1 MIKNSTP
8 ARRRL
13 HIGTALQ
20 SLTLVGLGLGMASFA
35 TAASAQ
41 AVQGAATD
49 TTTATTTPAPTGDI
63 VVTGSR
69 IQRPDLQ
76 SSSPVA
82 TISAGELK
90 ATNTVTAES
99 YLSSS
104 PQFVPA
110 ASSTT
115 NNGNGGT
122 ATVDLRGLGSQRTL
136 VLVNGRRMVPSDIGG
151 AVDINAIPTVLIK
164 RVDVLTGGASAV
176 YGADAISG
184 VVNFV
189 LDDKLEGVRADASS
203 QVTGHGDAAQYNAG
217 LAAGVKFGNDDAGHI
232 VIAGQYTKRDGVYQS
247 ARAYSAQNLD
257 ANLKPSGSSN
267 ATPTVIDINS
277 GRYQVND
284 GSQAGGT
291 DNFVPYYKPYNF
303 NPANYLQVPLER
315 YNATA
320 LASYKF
326 SDAAE
331 LYARGS
337 YTRSDVTAI
346 LAPTAT
352 AGFNFT
358 ISPNNP
364 FLNAANSALI
374 FGDPKNLNADG
385 TANVGIRRRVTE
397 TGGRIQE
404 FTNDTYFGIVG
415 LRGDFADSFHYD
427 VFAQYGLAKR
437 HEALLNDL
445 DYNRTAQAINAT
457 VGANG
462 TPVCANPANGC
473 VPVNLFTSQPISA
486 AALSFITANGAQDN
500 RYTQFVTGG
509 SLSGD
514 LNFLQSP
521 LADKPAAVALGAEY
535 RRETGSQSVDA
546 NYGSGNLI
554 YYGQGTAVPNA
565 SFDVKEIYGE
575 LQMPLVT
582 DRPFVR
588 ALNFEG
594 GVRYSS
600 YTNNTVAGRN
610 KLDAVTYKLGGDWS
624 PVEGVR
630 FRAIFN
636 RATRDPNIAE
646 LNSPITQAGT
656 DVLATDPCANGSPQ
670 GNATLAAK
678 CIAQG
683 APATLVNS
691 GVIQDV
697 TANQTNIN
705 AGGNPALR
713 PETAN
718 TLTAGAVFSPRF
730 LRGLNVTVDYYRM
743 KVNNY
748 IASDG
753 SQDIV
758 NQCFNNNISAYCSL
772 IVRNN
777 ISGQLSGSPNANGQ
791 FPGVTEQLINVAT
804 LKTSGIDVS
813 ADYRFTL
820 PGDGNSLTLNMAGTY
835 VDSYTFNLG
844 AQATPINCAGK
855 FGNSCAAVSINPIP
869 RWKHQASAV
878 LDLNGIAIQGRWR
891 YVGPVSA
898 DAGTPILASRIPSYS
913 YIDTN
918 ISFDVNK
925 QYTFR
930 VGVSNLFNINP
941 PIVGGSAG
949 SSGANSGNTF
959 PNVYDALGRT
969 FFAGIS
975 LKL

>member
-1 MIKNSTP
+1 MSIQLSSV
-8 ARRRL
+8 RRSLRA
-13 HIGTALQ
+13 GTALQ
-20 SLTLVGLGLGMASFA
+20 TVAGLGLSLGIALIA
-35 TAASAQ
+35 TPAAAQ
-41 AVQGAATD
+41 AVQGQTPPETAEAA
-49 TTTATTTPAPTGDI
+49 AAPAPTSDI

-76 SSSPVA
+76 SNSPIA
-82 TISAGELK
+82 TIGAGELQ

-110 ASSTT
+110 TTSTT

-122 ATVDLRGLGSQRTL
+122 ATVDLRGLGPKRTL
-136 VLVNGRRMVPSDIGG
+136 VLVDGRRMVPSDIGG

-184 VVNFV
+184 VVNFI

-203 QVTGHGDAAQYNAG
+203 QITGHGDAGQYNVG
-217 LAAGVKFGNDDAGHI
+217 LAGGAKFGADDAGHF
-232 VIAGQYTKRDGVYQS
+232 VIAGQYTKREGVYQS

-277 GRYQVND
+277 GRYQIND
-284 GSQAGGT
+284 GSQPGGA

-303 NPANYLQVPLER
+303 NPSNYLQVPLER

-320 LASYKF
+320 MASYKF
-326 SDAAE
+326 DDAAE
-331 LYARGS
+331 VYARGS
-337 YTRSDVTAI
+337 YTRTNVTAI

-352 AGFNFT
+352 AGFNFN
-358 ISPNNP
+358 ISPSNP
-364 FLNAANSALI
+364 YLNATNSALI
-374 FGDPKNLNADG
+374 FGDPNNLNADG
-385 TANVGIRRRVTE
+385 TANVGIRRRITE
-397 TGGRIQE
+397 TGGRIE
-404 FTNDTYFGIVG
+404 NFTNDTYYGIAGV
-415 LRGDFADSFHYD
+415 RGDFAQSFHYD
-427 VFAQYGLAKR
+427 VFAQYGLVRR
-437 HEALLNDL
+437 HEDLLNDL
-445 DYNRTAQAINAT
+445 DYNKTAQAINAT
-457 VGANG
+457 VGPNG
-462 TPVCANPANGC
+462 TPVCVNPANGC
-473 VPVNLFTSQPISA
+473 VPVNLFTSQPISS
-486 AALSFITANGAQDN
+486 AALAFISANGQQDN

-509 SLSGD
+509 NVSGD

-521 LADKPAAVALGAEY
+521 LAEKPAAIALGAEY
-535 RRETGSQSVDA
+535 RSETGSQSVDA

-554 YYGQGTAVPNA
+554 YYGQGTAVPDA
-565 SFDVKEIYGE
+565 SFNVKEVYGE
-575 LQMPLVT
+575 LQLPLVT

-594 GVRYSS
+594 GIRYSA

-610 KLDAVTYKLGGDWS
+610 KLNATTYKVGGDWS
-624 PVEGVR
+624 PVEGLR

-656 DVLATDPCANGSPQ
+656 DVLQTDPCANGRPQ

-683 APATLVNS
+683 APASLVNS

-705 AGGNPALR
+705 SGGNPLLK

-730 LRGLNVTVDYYRM
+730 IPGLNVTVDYYRM
-743 KVNNY
+743 QVNNY

-758 NQCFNNNISAYCSL
+758 NQCFNNNISSYCSL

-791 FPGVTEQLINVAT
+791 FPGVSEVLVNIAT
-804 LKTSGIDVS
+804 LKTRGIDVS
-813 ADYRFTL
+813 ADYRFQL
-820 PGDGNSLTLNMAGTY
+820 PGESSLTLNVAGTY
-835 VDSYTFNLG
+835 VDQYSFNPSG
-844 AQATPINCAGK
+844 SASPISCAGK
-855 FGNSCAAVSINPIP
+855 FGNSCAAGTINPIP
-869 RWKHQASAV
+869 RWKHQAAAI
-878 LDLNGIAIQGRWR
+878 LDMGDVAIEGRWR
-891 YVGPVSA
+891 YVGPVTA
-898 DAGTPILASRIPSYS
+898 DSGTQILASHIPSYS

-918 ISFDVNK
+918 VSFHVAK
-925 QYTFR
+925 EYTFR
-930 VGVSNLFNINP
+930 LGVSNLFNINP

-949 SSGANSGNTF
+949 SSGSNSANTF

>member
-1 MIKNSTP
+1 MTKNSTP

-20 SLTLVGLGLGMASFA
+20 SLTLVGLGLGMASLA

-41 AVQGAATD
+41 AVQGPTTD
-49 TTTATTTPAPTGDI
+49 TSTATATPAPTGDI

-110 ASSTT
+110 ASGTT

-203 QVTGHGDAAQYNAG
+203 QITGHGDGAQYNAG
-217 LAAGVKFGNDDAGHI
+217 LAAGVKFGSDDAGHI
-232 VIAGQYTKRDGVYQS
+232 VIAGQYSKRNGVYQS
-247 ARAYSAQNLD
+247 ARAYSAQALD
-257 ANLKPSGSSN
+257 GNLKPTGSSN

-277 GRYQVND
+277 GRYQIND

-315 YNATA
+315 YNVTA
-320 LASYKF
+320 LGSYKF

-352 AGFNFT
+352 GGFNFA
-358 ISPNNP
+358 ISPSNP
-364 FLNAANSALI
+364 FLNATNSALI
-374 FGDPKNLNADG
+374 FGDPANLNADG

-397 TGGRIQE
+397 TGGRIQQ

-462 TPVCANPANGC
+462 TPVCVNPSNGC
-473 VPVNLFTSQPISA
+473 VPVNLFTSQPISS
-486 AALSFITANGAQDN
+486 AALSFITANGSQDN

-521 LADKPAAVALGAEY
+521 LADKPAAIAVGAEY

-554 YYGQGTAVPNA
+554 YYGQGTAVPSA
-565 SFDVKEIYGE
+565 SFDVKEVYGE

-594 GVRYSS
+594 GVRYSA

-624 PVEGVR
+624 PVEGLR

-656 DVLATDPCANGSPQ
+656 DVLSTDPCARGAPQ
-670 GNATLAAK
+670 GNAALAAK

-683 APATLVNS
+683 APAALVNS

-697 TANQTNIN
+697 TAGQTNIN

-718 TLTAGAVFSPRF
+718 TLTVGAVFSPRV
-730 LRGLNVTVDYYRM
+730 LPGLNVTVDYYRM

-772 IVRNN
+772 IVRSN
-777 ISGQLSGSPNANGQ
+777 ISGQLTGSPNPNGQ

-804 LKTSGIDVS
+804 LQTSGIDVS
-813 ADYRFTL
+813 ADYRFKL
-820 PGDGNSLTLNMAGTY
+820 PGETSLTLAMAGTY
-835 VDSYTFNLG
+835 VDRYTFNLG

-869 RWKHQASAV
+869 RWKHQASAT
-878 LDLNGIAIQGRWR
+878 LDLGDVSIQGRWR
-891 YVGPVSA
+891 YIGPVSA
-898 DAGTPILASRIPSYS
+898 DPGTPILVNRIPSYS
-913 YIDTN
+913 FFDTN
-918 ISFDVNK
+918 VSFDVNK

-930 VGVSNLFNINP
+930 LGVSNLFNVNP
-941 PIVGGSAG
+941 PVVGGVAG
-949 SSGANSGNTF
+949 STGSNSANTF

>member
-1 MIKNSTP
+1 MSINITS
-8 ARRRL
+8 ARRLLRT
-13 HIGTALQ
+13 GTSLRSSALAGI
-20 SLTLVGLGLGMASFA
+20 GLGAALLANP
-35 TAASAQ
+35 ASAQ
-41 AVQGAATD
+41 TVQGQATAD
-49 TTTATTTPAPTGDI
+49 PTPPSATSDI

-82 TISAGELK
+82 TISAGELQ

-110 ASSTT
+110 TTGTT

-122 ATVDLRGLGSQRTL
+122 ATIDLRGLGPKRTL
-136 VLVNGRRMVPSDIGG
+136 VLVDGRRMVPSDIGG

-203 QVTGHGDAAQYNAG
+203 QVTGYGDAAQYNLGAAAG
-217 LAAGVKFGNDDAGHI
+217 LKFGNDGAGHF

-247 ARAYSAQNLD
+247 ARGYSAQNLD

-277 GRYQVND
+277 GRYQIND
-284 GSQAGGT
+284 GSQPGGT
-291 DNFVPYYKPYNF
+291 DNFVPYYKAYNF

-358 ISPNNP
+358 ISPSNP
-364 FLNAANSALI
+364 FLNATNSALI

-404 FTNDTYFGIVG
+404 FTNDTYFGIMG

-445 DYNRTAQAINAT
+445 DYNKTAQAINAT
-457 VGANG
+457 VGPNG
-462 TPVCANPANGC
+462 TPVCVNPANGC
-473 VPVNLFTSQPISA
+473 VPVNLFTSQPISS
-486 AALSFITANGAQDN
+486 AALAFITANGAQDN

-509 SLSGD
+509 NLSGD

-521 LADKPAAVALGAEY
+521 LADKPAAIALGAEY
-535 RRETGSQSVDA
+535 RSETGSQSVDA

-554 YYGQGTAVPNA
+554 YYGQGTAVPDA
-565 SFDVKEIYGE
+565 SFNVKEVYGE
-575 LQMPLVT
+575 LQMPRVT
-582 DRPFVR
+582 DRPFIR

-594 GVRYSS
+594 GVRYSA

-610 KLDAVTYKLGGDWS
+610 RLNAVTYKLGGDWS
-624 PVEGVR
+624 PIEGLR

-656 DVLATDPCANGSPQ
+656 DVLATDPCANGRPQ

-683 APATLVNS
+683 APANLVNS

-730 LRGLNVTVDYYRM
+730 VPGLNVTVDYYRM

-758 NQCFNNNISAYCSL
+758 NQCFNNNISSYCSM

-804 LKTSGIDVS
+804 LNTSGIDVS
-813 ADYRFTL
+813 ADYRFHL
-820 PGDGNSLTLNMAGTY
+820 KGDTSLTLSMAGTY
-835 VDSYTFNLG
+835 VDQYRFNLG

-878 LDLNGIAIQGRWR
+878 FDLGDVAIEGRWR
-891 YVGPVSA
+891 YIGPVGA
-898 DAGTPILASRIPSYS
+898 DAGTPILVSHIPSYS
-913 YIDTN
+913 YFDTN
-918 ISFDVNK
+918 ISFNVNK

-930 VGVSNLFNINP
+930 LGVSNLFNINP

-949 SSGANSGNTF
+949 SSGANSANTF